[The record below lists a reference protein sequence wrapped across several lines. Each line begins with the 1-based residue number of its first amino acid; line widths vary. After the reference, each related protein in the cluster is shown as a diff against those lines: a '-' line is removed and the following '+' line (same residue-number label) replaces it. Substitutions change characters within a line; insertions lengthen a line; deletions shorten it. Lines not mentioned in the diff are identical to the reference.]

1 MDLLLNQLAPI
12 RSLAIPETLGI
23 PSICQV
29 AQVWRM
35 VEELHKAFKVVDILL
50 GPTIPITPPAYSE
63 GWLDQ
68 NLDVIRRCLPFTAPV
83 NLTGTPSLSVPM
95 GLD

>member
-29 AQVWRM
+29 AQV
-35 VEELHKAFKVVDILL
+35 VAD
-50 GPTIPITPPAYSE
+50 G
-63 GWLDQ
+63 
-68 NLDVIRRCLPFTAPV
+68 
-83 NLTGTPSLSVPM
+83 
-95 GLD
+95 